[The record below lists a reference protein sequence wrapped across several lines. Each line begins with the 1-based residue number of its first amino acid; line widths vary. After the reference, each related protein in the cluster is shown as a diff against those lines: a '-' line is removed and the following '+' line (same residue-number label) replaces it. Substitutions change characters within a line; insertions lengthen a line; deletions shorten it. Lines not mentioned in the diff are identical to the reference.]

1 MRGIREEEISE
12 FTSPSF
18 KRGIEGVFS
27 MLSLTKAIFVIIIAI
42 SGLFLTPKSYA
53 QWPIIK
59 TDADSLIRLGAGY
72 IYNVE
77 FDKARECFN
86 EVIQR
91 YPDHPAGYFLDAM
104 IEWWKI
110 LLYRDTQEFD
120 DAFLIK
126 IEKVIDVS
134 QAILDQNEVDIK
146 GLFFKGGALG
156 FRARYWALRE
166 SWIRAASDGHEAF
179 GILMECWKTAPG
191 NHDIMLG
198 TGIYNYFA
206 EAIPEKYPYLQ
217 PLLTFLPPGD
227 KEMGIKQL
235 QACSRHA
242 LYSGVEAEVVLMQVY
257 YTFEKNH
264 QKAMEMAEYLTEK
277 YPRNPYFQR
286 YLGRTYVI
294 NGLADDWEK
303 VWRNILNNYIAK
315 ESGYDVMSA
324 REALYYIGM
333 ALMRKSNY
341 DMALKYFKKC
351 DEACRVIDD
360 EPSGFQVQA
369 NLYIG
374 KIYDKMKKR
383 DLAKKQYE
391 RILDWDDYNGS
402 HSQAKRYLKNP
413 Y

>member
-1 MRGIREEEISE
+1 MLIISIA
-12 FTSPSF
+12 FTQHSN
-18 KRGIEGVFS
+18 
-27 MLSLTKAIFVIIIAI
+27 
-42 SGLFLTPKSYA
+42 A
-53 QWPIIK
+53 QWPIIT
-59 TDADSLIRLGAGY
+59 TDADSLIQLGAGY

-77 FDKARECFN
+77 FDKARGYFS
-86 EVIQR
+86 EVMNK
-91 YPDHPAGYFLDAM
+91 YPEHPAGYFLDAM

-110 LLYRDTQEFD
+110 LLYRDTKEFD
-120 DAFLIK
+120 NEFLNK
-126 IEKVIDVS
+126 IEKVIEVS
-134 QAILDQNEVDIK
+134 DAILEQNEFDIK

-156 FRARYWALRE
+156 FRGRFWALRE

-179 GILMECWKTAPG
+179 NILMECWKTAPG

-206 EAIPEKYPYLQ
+206 EAIPEKYPYLK

-227 KEMGIKQL
+227 KVMGIKQL

-257 YTFEKNH
+257 YTFEKNNS
-264 QKAMEMAEYLTEK
+264 KAMEMAEYLSGK

-294 NGLADDWEK
+294 NGLADEWEK

-315 ESGYDVMSA
+315 ERGYDVMSA

-333 ALMRKSNY
+333 ALMRRSDY
-341 DMALKYFKKC
+341 DMALKYFLKC
-351 DEACRVIDD
+351 DEACRVLDD
-360 EPSGFQVQA
+360 DPSGFQVQS

-374 KIYDKMKKR
+374 KIYDKKKKR

-391 RILDWDDYNGS
+391 KVLNWDDNGGS